1 MTSLDPGLQKVMVG
15 NLTSLIAAFLMV
27 VTTCYE
33 NKSLKLKLL
42 DKVKL
47 ADVMFCYLIEWV
59 KIKKLSL
66 G

>member
-1 MTSLDPGLQKVMVG
+1 MVG